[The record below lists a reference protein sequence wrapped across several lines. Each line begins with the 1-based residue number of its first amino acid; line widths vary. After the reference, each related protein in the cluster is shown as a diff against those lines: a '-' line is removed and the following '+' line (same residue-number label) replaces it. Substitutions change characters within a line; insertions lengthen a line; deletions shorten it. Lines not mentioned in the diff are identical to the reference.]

1 MTIRVATLSDMKRLL
16 LTVFCLILSLSLS
29 GCSSKAVEVSAPDD
43 SVVQVDPND
52 ESIVNWLSECDNPGE
67 ISPDGK
73 YICDG
78 HGAFYWL
85 KRSEES
91 STPKPKS
98 EESST
103 PKPKIVSIPT
113 TEAGLR
119 TAIGKC
125 ADLVID
131 PIDAKS
137 SDPRVADRISA
148 NVADCI
154 NTKYPQFYCGP
165 IAMDDGSTGSLGDQ
179 VCTWEDYQIQG
190 IRIIMTDEYTD
201 AMRAA
206 GSPYYP

>member
-1 MTIRVATLSDMKRLL
+1 MKRLL
-16 LTVFCLILSLSLS
+16 VTVFCVVLSLILS
-29 GCSSKAVEVSAPDD
+29 GCSSKAVEVSAPND
-43 SVVQVDPND
+43 SVVQSEDK
-52 ESIVNWLSECDNPGE
+52 ESIVVGETECDNPGE

-78 HGAFYWL
+78 RGAFYWL
-85 KRSEES
+85 LRK
-91 STPKPKS
+91 

-103 PKPKIVSIPT
+103 PKPKIVSIPA

-119 TAIGKC
+119 TAISKC

-179 VCTWEDYQIQG
+179 VCTWKEYQVQG
-190 IRIIMTDEYTD
+190 IRIIMTDEYTN
-201 AMRAA
+201 AMQAA

>member
-1 MTIRVATLSDMKRLL
+1 MKRLL
-16 LTVFCLILSLSLS
+16 ILVFCVFLSLSLS

-52 ESIVNWLSECDNPGE
+52 ESIVVGETECVGAGE

-78 HGAFYWL
+78 HGAFYWEL
-85 KRSEES
+85 R
-91 STPKPKS
+91 S

-103 PKPKIVSIPT
+103 PKPKIVSIPA

-119 TAIGKC
+119 IAIGKC

-137 SDPRVADRISA
+137 SDPRVADYISA

-179 VCTWEDYQIQG
+179 VCTWKEYQVQG